1 MAYKIEYGSNGAEKK
16 TLQPRKR
23 RRIPLTAGVLC
34 MFLLLAVLFWP
45 KGRTALRDIV
55 LPGDA
60 EVTADALQGLASDL
74 RAGEGVSDAVT
85 AFCQQIIRE
94 SGQ

>member
-1 MAYKIEYGSNGAEKK
+1 MAYKIEYGTGVAEKK

-23 RRIPLTAGVLC
+23 RRLPLTAGVLC
-34 MFLLLAVLFWP
+34 VFLLMTLLCWP
-45 KGRTALRDIV
+45 KGRTALREVV

-74 RAGEGVSDAVT
+74 RAGQGVSDAVT

-94 SGQ
+94 SGH

>member
-1 MAYKIEYGSNGAEKK
+1 MAYKIEYGSGGAEKK
-16 TLQPRKR
+16 ALQPCKR
-23 RRIPLTAGVLC
+23 RLPLTVGVLC
-34 MFLLLAVLFWP
+34 VFLLMTLLCWP
-45 KGRTALRDIV
+45 KGRTALREVV

-74 RAGEGVSDAVT
+74 RAGEGVSNAVT

-94 SGQ
+94 SGH